1 MKTFSLTLKNPTE
14 ALAHWLSNNLCVT
27 YVSNSCISATDG
39 DHEFTLLR
47 FDGSSFTVE
56 GNPTELFKEDFINL
70 LADHLT
76 GAMHPC
82 PDMAEP
88 IETITK
94 GAENT
99 LRNGSVSIVQYGIT
113 DEQGKEYV
121 QPVYLLTEC
130 AYKYMLSK
138 CTEDELYDMGILGQ
152 STEHIVKVEMPFNLR
167 R

>member
-1 MKTFSLTLKNPTE
+1 MKTFSVTLKNPTE

-27 YVSNSCISATDG
+27 YVSNSLIAANEEE
-39 DHEFTLLR
+39 HEFTLLR
-47 FDGSSFTVE
+47 FDGASFTVE
-56 GNPTELFKEDFINL
+56 GKASDLFEEDFFEL

-76 GAMHPC
+76 GAMYPC

-99 LRNGSVSIVQYGIT
+99 LRNGSVSVVQYGIT
-113 DEQGKEYV
+113 DNQGQEQV
-121 QPVYLLTEC
+121 RPVYLLTES
-130 AYKYMLSK
+130 AYKYMLAK

-152 STEHIVKVEMPFNLR
+152 SEEHTVKVEMPFNLR